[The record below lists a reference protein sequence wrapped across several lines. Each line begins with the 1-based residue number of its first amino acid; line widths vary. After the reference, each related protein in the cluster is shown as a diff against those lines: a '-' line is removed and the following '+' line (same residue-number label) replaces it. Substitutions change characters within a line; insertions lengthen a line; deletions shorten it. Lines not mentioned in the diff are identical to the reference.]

1 VVGWCDRAA
10 LTAACNVS
18 MGIKALNN
26 HIKIRK
32 LDGTWVVRSGA
43 AVLGE
48 SRDALEMREGDYPPV
63 IYFPRK
69 DIAMAL
75 LERSNKTTFC
85 PHKGIASYYTIDNR
99 SSRAEDAVWSYE
111 TPLDDV
117 ARISEHLAFYTND
130 GVTVEQN

>member
-1 VVGWCDRAA
+1 
-10 LTAACNVS
+10 
-18 MGIKALNN
+18 M
-26 HIKIRK
+26 
-32 LDGTWVVRSGA
+32 VRSGG

-48 SRDALEMREGDYPPV
+48 SRNALELCEGDYPPV

-69 DIAMAL
+69 DIATAL
-75 LERSNKTTFC
+75 LDRSNKTTFC
-85 PHKGIASYYTIDNR
+85 PHKGIASYYAIVNG

-130 GVTVEQN
+130 SVTIEQV